1 MQLTSLLM
9 IWGNAGSQPAKALTG
24 LPTPKTFHS
33 TGHHF
38 IINFGKTM
46 VISPLTTS
54 WLLRLGCYSFFCV
67 SFLHKNVTLK
77 KKWNHQL
84 YLPNKKRPPQKKNT
98 QPKTY
103 PDFGTMTLVQWGLEA
118 VVDKPERT
126 LAAKKR
132 GTRTENRLCR
142 GKWIRWPWKSN
153 ILKESEDDDWKR
165 MVAKLSAFGIS
176 EFPFNYYGDVL
187 VSILVFS
194 AIIDLPLVV
203 QNIFQLGLNQLIPG
217 SWRQFSISQRC

>member
-9 IWGNAGSQPAKALTG
+9 IWRNAGSQPAKALTG

-54 WLLRLGCYSFFCV
+54 WLLHPGVFFCVCV

-77 KKWNHQL
+77 KKWNHL
-84 YLPNKKRPPQKKNT
+84 TAPLTKKTNKPKNAT
-98 QPKTY
+98 KNIPRLWDQP
-103 PDFGTMTLVQWGLEA
+103 TLVQWGLEA

-132 GTRTENRLCR
+132 GKTNREPT
-142 GKWIRWPWKSN
+142 GTPWKIN
-153 ILKESEDDDWKR
+153 MEPINH
-165 MVAKLSAFGIS
+165 
-176 EFPFNYYGDVL
+176 PFREENH
-187 VSILVFS
+187 
-194 AIIDLPLVV
+194 LPNLHDYV
-203 QNIFQLGLNQLIPG
+203 P
-217 SWRQFSISQRC
+217 C